1 MTRRRNFSS
10 INPLRIN
17 ETPQSPRRRTPA
29 ERPRSDSD
37 TNSSYRNSRITRD
50 DSSSEEGLGAFVRTR
65 SRESDSDASS
75 NDPHSSLDR
84 RINRMGGLGRA
95 AQEIF
100 SSRDERVTE
109 RAEQRVESDR
119 ADLARRMEVRVS
131 FTTSVIFSCQRN

>member
-1 MTRRRNFSS
+1 
-10 INPLRIN
+10 
-17 ETPQSPRRRTPA
+17 
-29 ERPRSDSD
+29 
-37 TNSSYRNSRITRD
+37 
-50 DSSSEEGLGAFVRTR
+50 
-65 SRESDSDASS
+65 
-75 NDPHSSLDR
+75 
-84 RINRMGGLGRA
+84 MGGLGRA